1 MTTSK
6 AKRAQIIKHSAAH
19 VEETPVKL
27 DLTKITAAEFP
38 VVRRIPDMTAI
49 FPRVVVE
56 CPASWGDPADVK
68 TWRLMPVRQMLK
80 VLRLINEA
88 QQEISTPL
96 DAYAF
101 DLSSMNSEQLQTI
114 LDAEGTSVNPR
125 RMAELMATFMIGSPD
140 GKHGDPEH
148 LLKLPYY
155 TLFRPLMQ
163 KMLRE
168 ATEEVSYFLTEDL
181 SAPEVREPAE

>member
-6 AKRAQIIKHSAAH
+6 AKRAQIITNAART
-19 VEETPVKL
+19 EETPVKL

-38 VVRRIPDMTAI
+38 VVRRIPDMTSI

-56 CPASWGDPADVK
+56 CPPAWGDPADVK

-80 VLRLINEA
+80 VLRMINVA
-88 QQEISTPL
+88 QQEIDTPL

-125 RMAELMATFMIGSPD
+125 RMAELMAKFMIGSPD

-148 LLKLPYY
+148 LLSLPYY

-168 ATEEVSYFLTEDL
+168 ATEEVSYFLAEDL
-181 SAPEVREPAE
+181 SAPEVRESAE